1 MCCYAHGSATIRF
14 ASTDESI
21 INKVLECFEET
32 VYGYKYEY
40 SVCEESIFVSAWGY
54 SEFST
59 SVISKMLDKLKDI
72 AEIKEGSEYGFKS
85 DYDEYW
91 HFIFENGQW
100 KYQYGKIVYH
110 D

>member
-59 SVISKMLDKLKDI
+59 SVISKMLDISVDNVWKRIERAKNDLKK
-72 AEIKEGSEYGFKS
+72 ALEEG
-85 DYDEYW
+85 
-91 HFIFENGQW
+91 EN
-100 KYQYGKIVYH
+100 YE
-110 D
+110 